1 MGYVFAMYVVSIL
14 PYAEFGPNDHRGDA
28 PHFNLWYKKFCFHTT
43 KEMMSML
50 VVVAAD
56 ITVTVPVNQN
66 LFEKLE
72 SLYSLRL
79 VAHIRWSLWDLAT

>member
-1 MGYVFAMYVVSIL
+1 MV
-14 PYAEFGPNDHRGDA
+14 
-28 PHFNLWYKKFCFHTT
+28 YKIFFHST

-56 ITVTVPVNQN
+56 IIVTVRVNQN

-79 VAHIRWSLWDLAT
+79 VAHIRWSLWDLVT